1 MQPDGSFL
9 SCRILWPSAL
19 VGCKDFSFS
28 VRKMGTAIKKN
39 TCVRNSPS
47 SLFDVYACDDD
58 IVEEWRR

>member
-1 MQPDGSFL
+1 MPKL
-9 SCRILWPSAL
+9 LKHPR
-19 VGCKDFSFS
+19 CKDFSFS